1 MRQFRLSHKYDPALD
16 SETWDCLKPYFGNM
30 PLWKRQLN
38 GSRMSA
44 ARGKNMKAITR
55 VEVETRAAEIVR
67 GAVKALEFIM
77 AEMMQTPAP
86 SGQYDRQVNQLQLH
100 NAIVHLRTKCAVRFD
115 DAGIEYQ
122 TKVRLDPGLGDQ
134 NA

>member
-1 MRQFRLSHKYDPALD
+1 
-16 SETWDCLKPYFGNM
+16 
-30 PLWKRQLN
+30 
-38 GSRMSA
+38 
-44 ARGKNMKAITR
+44 MKAITR